1 MERNVLK
8 ASAKDALQHNWGNA
22 ILVLFIQS
30 ALMSATAGVTGIG
43 PIIIGGPLSV
53 GVALFFLK
61 LSYRDKAQIEDLFQP
76 FHNFVNTFFAGFLVG
91 LFTFLWSLLF
101 IVPGIVKGLAYSQT
115 FFIINEN
122 PELTGK
128 QAIDASQEMMRGHKG
143 ELFGLDLSFLGWYLL
158 GAFPV
163 LGYAVQ
169 LWSRPYIATT
179 KTLYYEHLLAQSGY
193 FRRTEAAPE
202 QGRDDTL

>member
-143 ELFGLDLSFLGWYLL
+143 ELFLLQLSFIGWFLLVLPTLGLILFYVEPYYKATMAEYYRYLRD
-158 GAFPV
+158 G
-163 LGYAVQ
+163 
-169 LWSRPYIATT
+169 
-179 KTLYYEHLLAQSGY
+179 QSQEDY
-193 FRRTEAAPE
+193 NPFEA
-202 QGRDDTL
+202 G